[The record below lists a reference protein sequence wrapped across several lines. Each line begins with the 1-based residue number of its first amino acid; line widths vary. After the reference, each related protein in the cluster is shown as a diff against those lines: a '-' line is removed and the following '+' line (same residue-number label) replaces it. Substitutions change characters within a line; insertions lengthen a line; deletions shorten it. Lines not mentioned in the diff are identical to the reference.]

1 MLAARRRAVHYVS
14 AGVHE
19 ESRDGEAERGDVPHA
34 GLRRAHDGN
43 ALANA
48 KAWSRTFPASESE
61 ESRRENSGQRG
72 DWRRSGD
79 GALRD
84 AANSRSEEHTSEL
97 SHRCMSYAVFCLK
110 KKIREPLPDTHQHA
124 RYNDL

>member
-1 MLAARRRAVHYVS
+1 MLAARRRAFHYVS

-19 ESRDGEAERGDVPHA
+19 ESGDGEAERGDVPHA

-48 KAWSRTFPASESE
+48 KAWSRAFPASEGP
-61 ESRRENSGQRG
+61 ESRRENPRERC

-79 GALRD
+79 GAFGD
-84 AANSRSEEHTSEL
+84 AADSAGPGRNDVRRILAAGTSRDGDV
-97 SHRCMSYAVFCLK
+97 R
-110 KKIREPLPDTHQHA
+110 DQ
-124 RYNDL
+124 